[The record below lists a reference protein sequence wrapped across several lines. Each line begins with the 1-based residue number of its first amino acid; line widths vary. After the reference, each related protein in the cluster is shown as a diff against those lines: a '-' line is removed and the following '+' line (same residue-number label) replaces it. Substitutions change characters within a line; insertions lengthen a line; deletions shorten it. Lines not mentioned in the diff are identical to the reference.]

1 MTFGKVYVV
10 GTPEFTLGFRL
21 AGVKDV
27 IETPP
32 GDTETFEKAIEEIIN
47 KGDAALIITTEEEFR
62 KLPKKKKE
70 LLEKLTAPILIPI
83 SEETINTDALRKRI
97 IEVVGVD
104 LFG

>member
-32 GDTETFEKAIEEIIN
+32 EDTETFEKVIEEIIN

-62 KLPKKKKE
+62 KLPKRKRE
-70 LLEKLTAPILIPI
+70 ILEKLTAPIIIPLSEGEI
-83 SEETINTDALRKRI
+83 STEALRKRI

-104 LFG
+104 LFR